1 MPRSDERLTRELDN
15 LRAAGHVLGPWSVAD
30 PDLAR
35 ELNLLDSAQQCTCV
49 CGLILLAGWDAGG
62 AFSVVHGVSGA
73 YGHDAVPRMIDA
85 DLESKRHG
93 PCPAAQALA
102 SFDSSA
108 GYQCFVECFN
118 E

>member
-49 CGLILLAGWDAGG
+49 CGLILLAGWDTAGTF
-62 AFSVVHGVSGA
+62 AVVRGVSGA
-73 YGHDAVPRMIDA
+73 YSPEASAEAIDA
-85 DLESKRHG
+85 DLETRRG
-93 PCPAAQALA
+93 RPCPAAHARE
-102 SFDSSA
+102 SFHASA
-108 GYQCFVECFN
+108 GYQRFAECFN
-118 E
+118 D